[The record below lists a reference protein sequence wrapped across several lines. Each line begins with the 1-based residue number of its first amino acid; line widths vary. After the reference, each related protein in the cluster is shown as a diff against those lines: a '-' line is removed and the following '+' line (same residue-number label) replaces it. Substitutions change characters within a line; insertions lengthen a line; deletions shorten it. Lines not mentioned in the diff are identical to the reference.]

1 MKVLNLIWGFTLGAG
16 IDKCFLTYAR
26 LGEVDP
32 SVEVKNTCVN
42 ILSLNSH
49 IEPLQKIG
57 AEFIDIKSRKDL
69 SWVGKLSKLIKEYK
83 PDVVFTH
90 GFNGA
95 IMMLIVRLL
104 KGVKVKC
111 VFSYHGLYNPPTA
124 SRKLVAPIFNGL
136 PVWIYKH
143 IAHKTISVSKDS
155 RQQLLDRG
163 VPADKVVTVYN
174 GIVDKPVTGTGS
186 VSKDCV
192 TFMSASRIDEIK
204 GLIYLLDALAI
215 IKKKGIQFHYYMV
228 GEGPE
233 LQNLK
238 DQANRLG
245 LNDVVTFAG
254 YQTNVAEWLNSV
266 DMFTIPSLQENHSIA
281 LLEAMRA
288 GKAIIA
294 SNVGGN
300 GESIRDGQD
309 GLLVPSKDTQALVV
323 AFEKMLTNPQLRES
337 CAANARKRFEQEF
350 TEEAMMRNLVAVLKS

>member
-32 SVEVKNTCVN
+32 EVEVKSACIN
-42 ILSLNSH
+42 ILSLDSH
-49 IEPLQKIG
+49 IKPLQDIG
-57 AEFIDIKSRKDL
+57 AELIDIESRKDF
-69 SWVGKLSKLIKEYK
+69 SWVGKLAKLIKEYQ

-95 IMMLIVRLL
+95 IVMLIVRML
-104 KGVKVKC
+104 KGIKVKC

-124 SRKLVAPIFNGL
+124 SRKILEPIYNGL

-143 IAHKTISVSKDS
+143 IASKTISVSKDS

-174 GIVDKPVTGTGS
+174 GIVDKTITGTVPVT
-186 VSKDCV
+186 KDCV
-192 TFMSASRIDEIK
+192 TFMSASRIDQIK
-204 GLIYLLDALAI
+204 GLNYLLDALAV
-215 IKKKGIQFHYYMV
+215 IKSKGIPFHYYLV

-245 LNDVVTFAG
+245 LNDEITFAG

-300 GESIRDGQD
+300 GESIIDGKD

-323 AFEKMLTNPQLRES
+323 AFEKMLTDPQLRAT
-337 CAANARKRFEQEF
+337 CAAGARKRFEDEF
-350 TEEAMMRNLVAVLKS
+350 TEEAMMRNLVKVLKS